1 MSQTLWREPQVEEAP
16 SNLVFQ
22 NRCGNRL
29 TMLFQ
34 DRHVD
39 LDLSYKPNAFRRK
52 DFAARTFSSRD
63 LWTNL
68 FDEVRIPDLGHGDI
82 KQWGYDPFVTELSV
96 QFTSGACNR
105 VRVWNLPDENAF
117 VLSARAPLTLVFRPH
132 RAFLDRQD
140 GLFIERFT
148 DRGEDIVSFVAFPSR
163 QLVRLRELA
172 DGARA
177 LQLMEDDL
185 VVIGGEENLAQIER
199 LLVGLAGLRPEQLT
213 SRVEATLAAS
223 LAAGRIEAADATLQ
237 RVLDLNQRIVW
248 SGLDASGACFGALNR
263 IYHLVWVR
271 DGAMTSAHMAQA
283 GNPAFLRIWVPFLLA
298 NPSHVLAEDGTR
310 REEFG
315 QLVGTRWSKAEDDG
329 IFYAVWSLFA
339 HWQATADDALIL
351 GPDLPRLL
359 TAIDRHLA
367 TRYDTGLGLMGSDTL
382 GEESLHSSPYFGYD
396 VVNGRQVP
404 IHGHGEGR
412 PPIRRVYSLYHQAN
426 TINVLLMAVA
436 LLAERSDAD
445 GGRSAAWLALVEG
458 MRLRTRDL
466 FSQPDGTLAAMILVF
481 VDGSQECAIAGPRCD
496 VWETAWAV
504 SQGPFFP
511 WPDLQSATAERLCAL
526 WPTLGRYGICPWNC
540 LLRLLHEQ
548 GRLEAGGWRALV
560 GQELEEAMQT
570 SVKYP
575 MPGALAECVG
585 WPEGWR
591 GLPFSAGSLAASAC
605 AQLLRTLPQGVA
617 VRGGSAVSAVTGWR
631 WRLSRIDAQAQGA
644 GEDVA
649 SWSLDGEHFVRCLQM
664 PEDRL
669 RAGRQSLDITRGP
682 APTLPRL
689 VGSDGQLVG
698 YREDAGGATAV
709 LRSRMPLTLLVADP
723 GRVDGAD
730 LERLDLPGTRLSA
743 LRLPPGT
750 VTLEMTDS
758 GLNVRFTAEK
768 GRP

>member
-16 SNLVFQ
+16 RNLVFQ

-34 DRHVD
+34 DLHVE
-39 LDLSYKPNAFRRK
+39 LELSYKPNAFRRK

-63 LWTNL
+63 LWSNL
-68 FDEVRIPDLGHGDI
+68 FAEVRIPDLGHGDV

-96 QFTSGACNR
+96 QFTSEARNR

-117 VLSARAPLTLVFRPH
+117 VISARAPLTLVFRPH

-148 DRGEDIVSFVAFPSR
+148 DRGEDIVSFVSFPSR

-199 LLVGLAGLRPEQLT
+199 LLAGLAGLRPEQLT
-213 SRVEATLAAS
+213 SRVEATLAAP
-223 LAAGRIEAADATLQ
+223 LAAGRIKAADAQLQ
-237 RVLDLNQRIVW
+237 RVLDINQRIVW
-248 SGLDASGACFGALNR
+248 SGFDAGGACIGALNR
-263 IYHLVWVR
+263 IYHLMWVR
-271 DGAMTSAHMAQA
+271 DGAMTSAHLAQA
-283 GNPAFLRIWVPFLLA
+283 GNPALLRLWAPFLLA
-298 NPSHVLAEDGTR
+298 NPSQIMAEDGSR
-310 REEFG
+310 REEYG

-339 HWQATADDALIL
+339 LWQATGDDALIL
-351 GPDLPRLL
+351 GPELPRLVA
-359 TAIDRHLA
+359 AIDRQLES
-367 TRYDTGLGLMGSDTL
+367 RYDAGSGLMGSDTL

-396 VVNGRQVP
+396 VVNGQHIP
-404 IHGHGEGR
+404 LHGHCAGR
-412 PPIRRVYSLYHQAN
+412 RPIRRVHSLYHQAN
-426 TINVLLMAVA
+426 TINLLLMAVA
-436 LLAERSDAD
+436 LLTERSDAD
-445 GGRSAAWLALVEG
+445 GGRSAAWLDLVEQ
-458 MRLRTRDL
+458 MRQRTRDL
-466 FSQPDGTLAAMILVF
+466 FLQPDGTLAAMILIF
-481 VDGSQECAIAGPRCD
+481 VDGSQECTVAGPGSD

-511 WPDLQSATAERLCAL
+511 WPDLQSATAERLRTF
-526 WPTLGRYGICPWNC
+526 WPDMGRYGICPWNC
-540 LLRLLHEQ
+540 LARLLHEH

-560 GQELEEAMQT
+560 DQEIEEALQT
-570 SVKYP
+570 PVKYP

-591 GLPFSAGSLAASAC
+591 GLPFSIGSLAASAC
-605 AQLLRTLPQGVA
+605 AQLLRALPQGVA
-617 VRGGSAVSAVTGWR
+617 VRGGSAVQAVTGWR
-631 WRLSRIDAQAQGA
+631 WRLSRFDAQAQGA

-649 SWSLDGEHFVRCLQM
+649 SWSIDGERFARCLQV

-669 RAGRQSLDITRGP
+669 RAGRQALDIMRGP
-682 APTLPRL
+682 TPAQPRL
-689 VGSDGQLVG
+689 VGSDAQLVS
-698 YREDAGGATAV
+698 YREDAGGASAV
-709 LRSRMPLTLLVADP
+709 LRSRMPITLLVSDP
-723 GRVDGAD
+723 GRVGGAG

-750 VTLEMTDS
+750 VALDLTDS
-758 GLNVRFTAEK
+758 GLAVRSI
-768 GRP
+768 P